1 MYVRQGRKKHN
12 FCDAFRELILKWAY
26 GITGNHGMIRKRILC
41 LSAAVLVMFKRL
53 LGMPVAVAILVSS
66 KRSDSDASKS
76 NTSVKGAHFLYNI
89 RTTIYINQ
97 NATDCLHLTIA

>member
-1 MYVRQGRKKHN
+1 
-12 FCDAFRELILKWAY
+12 
-26 GITGNHGMIRKRILC
+26 MIRKRILV

-53 LGMPVAVAILVSS
+53 LGIPVAVAILVSS

-97 NATDCLHLTIA
+97 NATD

>member
-1 MYVRQGRKKHN
+1 
-12 FCDAFRELILKWAY
+12 
-26 GITGNHGMIRKRILC
+26 
-41 LSAAVLVMFKRL
+41 
-53 LGMPVAVAILVSS
+53 MPVAVAILVSS

-97 NATDCLHLTIA
+97 NATDCYASANDSLI

>member
-1 MYVRQGRKKHN
+1 
-12 FCDAFRELILKWAY
+12 
-26 GITGNHGMIRKRILC
+26 MIRKKNSLFLC
-41 LSAAVLVMFKRL
+41 SRLSKVKRL

-89 RTTIYINQ
+89 RTTIYINK
-97 NATDCLHLTIA
+97 NATDCLTIA

>member
-1 MYVRQGRKKHN
+1 
-12 FCDAFRELILKWAY
+12 
-26 GITGNHGMIRKRILC
+26 MIRKRILV

-53 LGMPVAVAILVSS
+53 LGIPVAVAILVSS

-89 RTTIYINQ
+89 RTTIHINQ
-97 NATDCLHLTIA
+97 NATDC

>member
-1 MYVRQGRKKHN
+1 
-12 FCDAFRELILKWAY
+12 
-26 GITGNHGMIRKRILC
+26 MIRKRILV

-53 LGMPVAVAILVSS
+53 LGIPVAVAILVSS

-76 NTSVKGAHFLYNI
+76 NTSVKGAHFLYII

-97 NATDCLHLTIA
+97 NAITIA

>member
-41 LSAAVLVMFKRL
+41 LSAAVLVMLKGCSVSLWL
-53 LGMPVAVAILVSS
+53 LQSLFPQKDLIL
-66 KRSDSDASKS
+66 
-76 NTSVKGAHFLYNI
+76 TQVK
-89 RTTIYINQ
+89 
-97 NATDCLHLTIA
+97 ATQVLKVHISCII

>member
-26 GITGNHGMIRKRILC
+26 GITGNHGMIRKKNSLFLC
-41 LSAAVLVMFKRL
+41 SRLSKVKRL

-97 NATDCLHLTIA
+97 NAITIA